1 MWTPNLTPDLPAYQA
16 LADAIAQA
24 ISKGELAPGDRLPP
38 QRDLADK
45 LGVNLGTVS
54 RAYQLACQRGLT
66 QGEVGRGTYV
76 RSDRGGMSAFQQQA
90 GGRALID
97 LSMNTPSPVHDPN
110 LSQLLQ
116 ELAREDCQHLLRYQ
130 VPGGNAAQL
139 EAGAEWL
146 RRLGLKSSPQELVV
160 CGGAQH
166 AIFLCFMLLADRGQ
180 TVLCEELTY
189 PGAAAAAR
197 SLGLQVH
204 AVALDEQGIQPEALE
219 RALRSTRAKVIY
231 SLPTLHNP
239 TTASLSKARRA
250 QLAQIVERHQAWLIE
265 DDILGGLLPK
275 PPTPVAALIPERSFF
290 VGSVSKL
297 IAGGLRVAYVRP
309 PQSWRQALVGSLQ
322 ANAWMTSPI
331 SCELSGRLI
340 LSGAADLVLKQRR
353 AEIFQRN
360 QLAQEVLGEPFQLR
374 TADTYHAWLELP
386 QAWSGDA
393 FSAELAQ
400 RGVLVRAAT
409 AFHVGRGAVPRAVRI
424 SLSGA
429 SSDTDLRTGLE
440 RIREVLTAGE
450 ASQAL

>member
-1 MWTPNLTPDLPAYQA
+1 MWTPELAPDQPAYQA

-24 ISKGELAPGDRLPP
+24 ISSGVLAPGDRLPP
-38 QRDLADK
+38 QRELADA

-54 RAYQLACQRGLT
+54 RGYQLACQRGLT
-66 QGEVGRGTYV
+66 QGEVGRGTFV
-76 RSDRGGMSAFQQQA
+76 RSDRGGMSAFQQTA
-90 GGRALID
+90 TERRLID

-110 LSQLLQ
+110 LSQLLG

-146 RRLGLKSSPQELVV
+146 RRLGLETSPDELFV

-166 AIFLCFMLLADRGQ
+166 AISLCFMALAERGA

-204 AVALDEQGIQPEALE
+204 AVPLDGQGMQPDALE
-219 RALRSTRAKVIY
+219 RALRSTRAKLIY

-239 TTASLSKARRA
+239 TTASLSKKRRA
-250 QLAQIVERHQAWLIE
+250 QLAEIVERHQAWLIE

-275 PPTPVAALIPERSFF
+275 PPTPVASLIPERSFF
-290 VGSVSKL
+290 IGSVSKL

-309 PQSWRQALVGSLQ
+309 PQSWRQALTGSLQ
-322 ANAWMTSPI
+322 ANAWMTSPLT
-331 SCELSGRLI
+331 CELARRLI
-340 LSGAADLVLKQRR
+340 LSGDVQPILERR
-353 AEIFQRN
+353 RTETIARNEVAREVFQGFK
-360 QLAQEVLGEPFQLR
+360 LH
-374 TADTYHAWLELP
+374 TADTYHGWLELP
-386 QAWSGDA
+386 EPWSADA
-393 FSAELAQ
+393 FTAELAQ
-400 RGVLVRAAT
+400 RGVLVRSAT
-409 AFHVGRGAVPRAVRI
+409 AFHLGRGAVPRAIRV

-429 SSDTDLRTGLE
+429 GSDSELRSGLE
-440 RIREVLTAGE
+440 RVRELLTAG
-450 ASQAL
+450 APGPAL